1 MFQIRSP
8 HLILWHR
15 CALSSLRSVR
25 YIISTTLIALVLF
38 FHALLNENM
47 EFLYRERPFLLMH
60 RREPCSKSIMVRSP
74 CTKDLGA
81 FTLSLPAIRSD
92 SYLYSCEPYRPP
104 QPLPLSSGWRI
115 AASNGEDTAWR
126 TSLLVQV
133 TFEHAHDSESHQ
145 DTSTVYTIYCSS
157 WYNRRRPTPP
167 LHL

>member
-1 MFQIRSP
+1 MPFLPFDPLVTLFQL
-8 HLILWHR
+8 H
-15 CALSSLRSVR
+15 SLHWFF
-25 YIISTTLIALVLF
+25 F

-115 AASNGEDTAWR
+115 AASNGEDTAWH
-126 TSLLVQV
+126 TSSLVQV
-133 TFEHAHDSESHQ
+133 TFATGTNTHTIQ
-145 DTSTVYTIYCSS
+145 KVTKDTSTVYTIYCSS

>member
-92 SYLYSCEPYRPP
+92 SYLSCEPYRPP

-115 AASNGEDTAWR
+115 AASNGEEHCMAHLIACSSYLR
-126 TSLLVQV
+126 YRN
-133 TFEHAHDSESHQ
+133 EHAHDSESHQ
-145 DTSTVYTIYCSS
+145 RHQHCIH
-157 WYNRRRPTPP
+157 N
-167 LHL
+167 LL